1 VAYEGLGA
9 RHTVAGGA
17 TKACT
22 HGQIVSEDGFVGA
35 AFKVQQISRYQD
47 PTLAAAQAIAVAEV
61 FELQLGGVH
70 EAPASGNLAPAAR
83 GNAIY
88 INSANNTLGLAAQG
102 LTTGNLNAGWLPV
115 GLVTEVDASRTPAV
129 VRINAT
135 GEAKALVKVGTGG

>member
-1 VAYEGLGA
+1 
-9 RHTVAGGA
+9 
-17 TKACT
+17 
-22 HGQIVSEDGFVGA
+22 
-35 AFKVQQISRYQD
+35 
-47 PTLAAAQAIAVAEV
+47 VAEV